1 MTKNQWVWTQASLAL
16 VRAAQAAIAA
26 GAQDPA
32 F

>member
-26 GAQDPA
+26 GTFAL
-32 F
+32 